1 MTKIYI
7 VDDHP
12 LVSEGLKNI
21 LIKEHD
27 IEVLGSAVNGR
38 EALSFLEKEKADIVF
53 VDINLPDMSGIE
65 LCKKIRQAHAA
76 TKCIALS
83 TFSESSYISRMIEHG
98 AAGYLLKNSSKEEI
112 LEAIGQVRQGGMYLN
127 VHVEMQS
134 SGKTNIPFITRREKE
149 VLQNIAE
156 GLTNQQI
163 ADKLFVSVTT
173 INSHRKNL
181 LTKFEVNNTAALIRL
196 AIQHQLL

>member
-21 LIKEHD
+21 LVKEQD
-27 IEVLGSAVNGR
+27 IEVLGSAVNGK

-65 LCKKIRQAHAA
+65 LCKKIRQSHPA
-76 TKCIALS
+76 TRCIALS
-83 TFSESSYISRMIEHG
+83 TFSESSYISRMIENG

-112 LEAIGQVRQGGMYLN
+112 LEAIVQVRQGGMYLN
-127 VHVEMQS
+127 VPIDMQR
-134 SGKTNIPFITRREKE
+134 SGKTNVPFITRREKE
-149 VLQNIAE
+149 VLLNIAD

-181 LTKFEVNNTAALIRL
+181 LTKFGVNNTAALIRL
-196 AIQHQLL
+196 AIQHQLI

>member
-21 LIKEHD
+21 FVKEQD

-38 EALSFLEKEKADIVF
+38 EALSFLEKQKTDIVF
-53 VDINLPDMSGIE
+53 VDINLPDISGIE
-65 LCKKIRQAHAA
+65 LCKKIRQAHPS

-83 TFSESSYISRMIEHG
+83 TFSESSYISRMIENG

-112 LEAIGQVRQGGMYLN
+112 LDAIRQVRQGGMYLN
-127 VHVEMQS
+127 VHMETPA
-134 SGKTNIPFITRREKE
+134 SGKTNVPFITRREKE
-149 VLQNIAE
+149 VLQNIAD